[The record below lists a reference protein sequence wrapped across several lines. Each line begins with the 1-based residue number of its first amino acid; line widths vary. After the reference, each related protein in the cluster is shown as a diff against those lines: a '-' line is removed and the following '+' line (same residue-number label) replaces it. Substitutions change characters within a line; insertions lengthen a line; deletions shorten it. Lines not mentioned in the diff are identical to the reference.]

1 MAGPWERY
9 QAAPAQ
15 GPWAKYQAQAPRY
28 ADPDGGYSPTE
39 GMGTGE
45 RLAVG
50 AGRGA
55 LDVFQ
60 GIKQLGLEGAA
71 ALGLIDPQKWRDY
84 TAAKTEEAA
93 LYDRGLGKEGG
104 AATVGRVA
112 GNIAALPVPAVGAGG
127 IAARLGGAALTGAAQ
142 AGAQFVPTG
151 GNRSENALQGAVLG
165 AVGQGV
171 IGEPLRALAGRSA
184 ALAGAG
190 DDGLTAQ
197 ARTALQYAKERALP
211 LHYDDLSRNSF
222 ARAAGTAADDLPII
236 GTGGTRATQAKA
248 AEAEARKVVQ
258 SFSTGSGKRIGD
270 ALKDSAEAQLNRARG
285 IKNQLY
291 RSAFDALNK
300 AGDFDAP
307 QARQYALAAIKAE
320 QARGTLADGKLIG
333 ELQKYADAPNFNFE
347 GWHTARAD
355 LGGTIR
361 AGMTGDSA
369 VLGDRAT
376 AVLRGLKGRVD
387 DDLSKAANG
396 VGGNASKLWRQ
407 ADNFYRQQMPKYKRG
422 VVADLLRS
430 KNPDAIAERILGGSD
445 REGIAREVYRSLDK
459 GGRAEV
465 RASLLQKAL
474 DNSLSPDRPF
484 SPAAFAGE
492 LDKMTAR
499 TGVFFSPAEKRT
511 LDGLQNYMSHVK
523 RAGQYLE
530 NPPTGKRLL
539 PYAIG
544 AAGIAEPSSLVGI
557 TGGAQ
562 ALKVLFRTAKG
573 RDLLLRL
580 GSVSPQSRQ
589 AEQLAQQVNSYI
601 TRAAPAAAGNPQPQ
615 PRR

>member
-104 AATVGRVA
+104 AATVGRIA
-112 GNIAALPVPAVGAGG
+112 GNVAALPVPAVGAGG
-127 IAARLGGAALTGAAQ
+127 LAARLGGAALTGAAT
-142 AGAQFVPTG
+142 AGAQFVPDG
-151 GNRSENALQGAVLG
+151 GNRLQNAAIGAGAGAV
-165 AVGQGV
+165 AQGV
-171 IGEPLRALAGRSA
+171 LGEPLRALAGRSA
-184 ALAGAG
+184 ALASAG
-190 DDGLTAQ
+190 DDGLAPA
-197 ARTALQYAKERALP
+197 ARDALAYARANNLP
-211 LHYDDLSRNSF
+211 IGYDDLSRNSF
-222 ARAAGTAADDLPII
+222 ARAVGTAADDVPIV
-236 GTGGTRATQAKA
+236 GTGGTRAAQAKA

-258 SFSTGSGKRIGD
+258 SFATGSGKRTGD
-270 ALKDSAEAQLNRARG
+270 ALRESAEAQLKRARG

-307 QARQYALAAIKAE
+307 QSRQYALAAIKAE
-320 QARGTLADGKLIG
+320 QARGTLADGKLIA

-376 AVLRGLKGRVD
+376 GVLRGLKGRVD
-387 DDLSKAANG
+387 DDLAKAANG
-396 VGGNASKLWRQ
+396 VGGNAAKLWRQ
-407 ADNFYRQQMPKYKRG
+407 ADNFYRTQMPKYKRG

-430 KNPDAIAERILGGSD
+430 NNPDAIAERVLGGSD
-445 REGIAREVYRSLDK
+445 REGIAKEVYRSLDK
-459 GGRAEV
+459 AGRGEV
-465 RASLLQKAL
+465 RAALLQKAL

-484 SPAAFAGE
+484 SPAQFASE
-492 LDKMTAR
+492 LDKMGAR
-499 TGVFFSPAEKRT
+499 TGVFFSPAEKKT
-511 LDGLQNYMSHVK
+511 LDGLQNYMSMTK

-544 AAGIAEPSSLVGI
+544 AASIAEPSSLVAI
-557 TGGAQ
+557 TGGGQ
-562 ALKVLFRTAKG
+562 SVKLLFRTAKG

-580 GSVSPQSRQ
+580 GSTSPQSRE
-589 AEQLAQQVNSYI
+589 AERIAQQINSYL
-601 TRAAPAAAGNPQPQ
+601 TRAPASAAGQPS
-615 PRR
+615 PRTR